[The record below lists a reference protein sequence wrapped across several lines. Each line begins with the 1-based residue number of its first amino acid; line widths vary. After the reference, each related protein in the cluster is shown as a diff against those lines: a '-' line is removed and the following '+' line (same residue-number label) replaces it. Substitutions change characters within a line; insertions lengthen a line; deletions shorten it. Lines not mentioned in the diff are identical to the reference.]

1 MMEFIELHL
10 AAGHIRPSSSHIA
23 ADTWMVPKQDPTD
36 MPRVL
41 HDYRALNAN
50 TVKDHTPLPRQDEI
64 IESSAK
70 AKVWGKLDQRNAYYG
85 IPVHPDDIHKTA
97 FKTPFGMYE
106 WLVMPQGL
114 CNAPATFQRYMNY
127 VLRDYIGRFCAV
139 YIDDII
145 IWSNS
150 IKEHE
155 EHIQLI
161 LEALRKEGIRA
172 NKKKSVLFA
181 DEIAFLGHKISSR
194 GIEVDQDKVAKIF
207 TSRTPKSATDIKEF
221 NGLVNYIAQFIPG
234 LAEWSTVLSSLT
246 RKNVPFEWRKEH
258 QQAFENIKRLA
269 LLTPICKPI
278 DHDNSDPVYVVAD
291 ASKRGIGGYYG
302 QEKDYKS
309 MTPAGFHSRA
319 FR

>member
-1 MMEFIELHL
+1 
-10 AAGHIRPSSSHIA
+10 
-23 ADTWMVPKQDPTD
+23 
-36 MPRVL
+36 
-41 HDYRALNAN
+41 
-50 TVKDHTPLPRQDEI
+50 
-64 IESSAK
+64 
-70 AKVWGKLDQRNAYYG
+70 
-85 IPVHPDDIHKTA
+85 
-97 FKTPFGMYE
+97 
-106 WLVMPQGL
+106 MPQGL
-114 CNAPATFQRYMNY
+114 CNASATFQRYMNY

-194 GIEVDQDKVAKIF
+194 DIEVDQDKVAKIF

-302 QEKDYKS
+302 QGKDYKS

-319 FR
+319 FRPAEFNYPTHDKEMLAIIDCLKKWEPQLSGTRFEILTDHAPLTH